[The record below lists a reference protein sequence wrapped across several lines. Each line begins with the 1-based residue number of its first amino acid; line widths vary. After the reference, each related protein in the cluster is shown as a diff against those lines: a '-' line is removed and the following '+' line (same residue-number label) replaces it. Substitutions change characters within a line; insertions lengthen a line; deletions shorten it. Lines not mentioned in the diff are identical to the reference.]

1 MFLHIH
7 NHAIMRCVQVH
18 QTQKKRVKCVFSFCF
33 TSNSIV
39 NSNISKNT
47 SKKHEE
53 DAFKVKK
60 DSEKV
65 MTHFCVL
72 FFARNF
78 CVGDTK
84 EKKTSYSF

>member
-18 QTQKKRVKCVFSFCF
+18 QTQKTSKMRFSVCF

>member
-1 MFLHIH
+1 MQSCGVFKFTKH
-7 NHAIMRCVQVH
+7 
-18 QTQKKRVKCVFSFCF
+18 KKGVKCVFSFCF

-72 FFARNF
+72 FFAKNF
-78 CVGDTK
+78 CVGDTE

>member
-18 QTQKKRVKCVFSFCF
+18 KTKKQNAFFHCV

-39 NSNISKNT
+39 KLNISKDT

-53 DAFKVKK
+53 DEGKK
-60 DSEKV
+60 GSEKI

-72 FFARNF
+72 FLL
-78 CVGDTK
+78 
-84 EKKTSYSF
+84 ESFVWKNTEE

>member
-18 QTQKKRVKCVFSFCF
+18 QTQKGVKCVFSFCF

-60 DSEKV
+60 GLGKSYDSLLCI
-65 MTHFCVL
+65 FL
-72 FFARNF
+72 Q
-78 CVGDTK
+78 
-84 EKKTSYSF
+84 KTFV

>member
-18 QTQKKRVKCVFSFCF
+18 KKTRMLFSFCF

-39 NSNISKNT
+39 NLNIRKDT

-53 DAFKVKK
+53 DAAEVKK
-60 DSEKV
+60 DS
-65 MTHFCVL
+65 
-72 FFARNF
+72 
-78 CVGDTK
+78 
-84 EKKTSYSF
+84 KKKL